1 MNSLPLSY
9 RYKMIVAYDGTDFYG
24 SQAQKELPSVCGLL
38 EKTFTSLFKHPVRMR
53 GISRTDA
60 GVHALG
66 QVVSVRTS
74 LSIAAESLQ
83 FAMNNVLPNSVV
95 IRSVQKIDADKS
107 LFDGI
112 EKKIYYYHFFLD
124 RPLPNVARYG
134 WYYQYSVDIEKL
146 RSCLSQFCGTHDF
159 TSFRNSDDPRTDTIR
174 TIESIRLT
182 YLKSYKIYRI
192 TVVGQSFMR
201 HMIRRIVGACIEV
214 ASRPTVPV
222 TVLREALAEKNS
234 RQQLP
239 TAPAHGL
246 VLRKIIYFQSKEQV

>member
-1 MNSLPLSY
+1 
-9 RYKMIVAYDGTDFYG
+9 MIVAYDGTDFYG

-66 QVVSVRTS
+66 QVISVRTA
-74 LSIAAESLQ
+74 LSISPESLQ
-83 FAMNNVLPNSVV
+83 FAMNNVLPTSVV
-95 IRSVQKIDADKS
+95 IRSVRKIDADTS

-134 WYYQYSVDIEKL
+134 WHYQYSVDIEKL
-146 RSCLSQFCGTHDF
+146 RSCLDLFCGTHDF
-159 TSFRNSDDPRTDTIR
+159 TSFRNSDDPRTDTVR

-182 YLKSYKIYRI
+182 YLKSYKTYRI

-214 ASRPTVPV
+214 ASRPTLSV
-222 TVLREALAEKNS
+222 TVLTQALAEKKS
-234 RQQLP
+234 YQQLP

-246 VLRKIIYFQSKEQV
+246 VLRKIIYFQNKEQV